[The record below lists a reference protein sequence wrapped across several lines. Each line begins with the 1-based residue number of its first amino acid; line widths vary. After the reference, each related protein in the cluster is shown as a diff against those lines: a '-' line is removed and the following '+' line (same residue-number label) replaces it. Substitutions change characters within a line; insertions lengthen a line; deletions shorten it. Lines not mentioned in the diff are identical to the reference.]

1 MSAFVATNLR
11 LPAAPGKRHAPRYTG
26 RLALRWTEAWT
37 WVLLCALVGLV
48 APRAGGQSDARLP
61 LVHVTVEEDGLG
73 YREREAVSFGV
84 PFARGVVRQPDRLRC
99 WREDDNRALPV
110 QARALSRW
118 PDGSLRWVLIDTQI
132 ELQAREE
139 VPLVV
144 GIADAIPP
152 DPEPWRF
159 DARDT
164 RNPYLGTVSDG
175 RTTWRLLRRGA
186 NGDSVLGMQPRLLDI
201 FGQQYGASIDIGS
214 LRIVERGPLRLTV
227 EVSGF
232 HRALEDS
239 GLDVPFHTFTAR
251 IHLLAGTGRARVQWT
266 LQNGPLHDP
275 TGPLAFLSYELL
287 MEPGPEPHGIEV
299 PGTGLHDDV
308 RFTLRHDGPRRDDA
322 DFSVNGKHIGIIA
335 HQDLWAGVDSPA
347 GGVFVLRSDSADN
360 HPAAIAYEPGGALR
374 IGLLPEVTGE
384 VHWLDDAQQKTF
396 RLTIARGVGKAGRS
410 MMMNAARPAQV
421 TLDPHDLAASGA
433 WGDTG
438 VFYVPDAARMRADAW
453 RPRNP
458 DTGWSDWGEFHSR
471 NTHTTG
477 SPRNRLSV
485 YLEAVQSGR
494 QDLYE
499 LADARAWHAMDLRPY
514 HILGFDA
521 DEYPKANL
529 HEGLPHGNEPPQNRL
544 GRTGIEERYADY
556 KLDLPTRGHGY
567 NGFDPEHMTLDDVY
581 ENYLLTGDLVALDA
595 LRSAGEAMLTW
606 RSVMRGGELH
616 TGRSTG
622 WTLRALIQVHRAT
635 GDRRYLDAAADMV
648 ARADAERGRGKVKYL
663 HRNKP
668 DARHIAGTESEA
680 PWMVGIAIQ
689 GLAAYYTET
698 EDARVK
704 PMLRDLTSFIMA
716 SYRGDR
722 GFADALPVDG
732 PLTGG
737 TTNSPLGVSQWVPG
751 ALAEAAFITGD
762 HEPVDRVYA
771 YYRYIRLH
779 PTYGLSFGSKTWPFW
794 QAYMQSLRERHGDAA
809 VLSPATFRMPRPD
822 DR

>member
-1 MSAFVATNLR
+1 MSAFVATDLR
-11 LPAAPGKRHAPRYTG
+11 LSTVSRYTG
-26 RLALRWTEAWT
+26 RIAVRWTEGLGRL
-37 WVLLCALVGLV
+37 LLCVLIGLA
-48 APRAGGQSDARLP
+48 APRAAGQDAPRTP
-61 LVHVTVEEDGLG
+61 LVHVTVEEGGLG

-84 PFARGVVRQPDRLRC
+84 PFARGVVRSPARLRC
-99 WREDDNRALPV
+99 WREDDRRALPV

-118 PDGSLRWVLIDTQI
+118 PDGSLRWALIDTQL

-152 DPEPWRF
+152 DPEPWTF
-159 DARDT
+159 DSPDP
-164 RNPYLGTVSDG
+164 RNIYSGTVSDG

-186 NGDSVLGMQPRLLDI
+186 NGDAVLGMQPRLLDV
-201 FGQQYGASIDIGS
+201 FGHQYGASIDIGS
-214 LRIVERGPLRLTV
+214 LRIVERGPVRLAV

-232 HRALEDS
+232 HRPLDAG

-251 IHLLAGTGRARVQWT
+251 VHLLAGTGRAQVQWT

-287 MEPGPEPHGIEV
+287 LEPGPAPRGIEV
-299 PGTGLHDDV
+299 PGTNVHDDV

-322 DFSVNGKHIGIIA
+322 DFSVNGKHIGIVA
-335 HQDLWAGVDSPA
+335 HQDLWAGVDSAA
-347 GGVFVLRSDSADN
+347 GGVFVHRRDSANN
-360 HPAAIAYEPGGALR
+360 HPASISYEPAGPLR
-374 IGLLPEVTGE
+374 IGLLPEAKGTL
-384 VHWLDDAQQKTF
+384 HWLDDAQQKTF
-396 RLTIARGVGKAGRS
+396 RLTIARGVGKAGR
-410 MMMNAARPAQV
+410 MTMMNATRPAHI

-438 VFYVPDAARMRADAW
+438 TFYVPDASRMRVDVW

-458 DTGWSDWGEFHSR
+458 DTGWSAWGEFHSR

-485 YLEAVQSGR
+485 YLEAMQSGR
-494 QDLYE
+494 RDIYE
-499 LADARAWHAMDLRPY
+499 FAQARAWHAMDLRPY
-514 HILGFDA
+514 HILGFNA

-529 HEGLPHGNEPPQNRL
+529 HEGLPHGNEPPENRL
-544 GRTGIEERYADY
+544 GRTGIQERHAEY
-556 KLDLPTRGHGY
+556 KVDLPTKGHGY

-581 ENYLLTGDLVALDA
+581 ECYLLTGDLVALDA

-606 RSVMRGGELH
+606 RSVMPGGELH
-616 TGRSTG
+616 TGRTTG
-622 WTLRALIQVHRAT
+622 WTLRALLQVHRAT

-663 HRNKP
+663 HRNRP

-680 PWMVGIAIQ
+680 PWMVAIAIQ
-689 GLAAYYTET
+689 GFAAYYTET
-698 EDARVK
+698 QDPRVV
-704 PMLRDLTSFIMA
+704 PMLNDLVSFIMA
-716 SYRGDR
+716 SYRGER

-737 TTNSPLGVSQWVPG
+737 TTSSPLGVSQWVPG

-762 HEPVDRVYA
+762 HEPVDRVYS
-771 YYRYIRLH
+771 YFRVIRLH
-779 PTYGLSFGSKTWPFW
+779 PTYGLTFGSKTWPFW
-794 QAYMQSLRERHGDAA
+794 NAYMQSLKERHGDAA
-809 VLSPATFRMPRPD
+809 VMSPATFRMPQADER
-822 DR
+822 